1 MAMTQAREI
10 TQAGEIQQRQRQCFM
25 NGIFFTNTTPYMR
38 RSMCRHNPK
47 SPTDNGQESPIIG
60 VEVLALFRPALTG

>member
-10 TQAGEIQQRQRQCFM
+10 TQAGEIQQCQRQCFT
-25 NGIFFTNTTPYMR
+25 NGIFFTTPYMR

-47 SPTDNGQESPIIG
+47 PPTDDGQESPIIG